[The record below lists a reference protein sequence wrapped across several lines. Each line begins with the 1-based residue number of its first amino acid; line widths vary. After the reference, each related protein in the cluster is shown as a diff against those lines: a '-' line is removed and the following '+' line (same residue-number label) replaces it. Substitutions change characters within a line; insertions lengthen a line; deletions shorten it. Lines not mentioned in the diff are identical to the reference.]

1 MKKELLKE
9 IREEVLNIKKA
20 NEERNKRRN
29 RIRELE
35 NDESVKE
42 YTKLRGIDTLADFK
56 ESTIDD
62 KTIASEIYY
71 RYIHR
76 IDKKDTNGIFVYLG
90 TYRESYESDIVHC
103 NGDIKVGYNNPD
115 AEYRLYQDLEQ
126 NSVITVPIKDC
137 EEFEKNYI
145 VIFPKGYNLCKR
157 YYEIQKEFFTEAITN
172 SEEEACKLLLRRY
185 DIL

>member
-20 NEERNKRRN
+20 NEERNQRRN
-29 RIRELE
+29 RIKELE
-35 NDESVKE
+35 GDESVKE
-42 YTKLRGIDTLADFK
+42 YIELRGIDTLADFT
-56 ESTIDD
+56 ESITDER
-62 KTIASEIYY
+62 TLASEIYY

-103 NGDIKVGYNNPD
+103 NDDIKVGYNNPN

-126 NSVITVPIKDC
+126 HSVITVPIKDC
-137 EEFEKNYI
+137 EVFEKSNR

-172 SEEEACKLLLRRY
+172 SEEEACKLILRKNNT
-185 DIL
+185 L

>member
-137 EEFEKNYI
+137 EEFEKSNK

-157 YYEIQKEFFTEAITN
+157 YYEIQKDFFIEAITS
-172 SEEEACKLLLRRY
+172 SEEEACKLILRKNNA
-185 DIL
+185 L

>member
-35 NDESVKE
+35 TNESVKE
-42 YTKLRGIDTLADFK
+42 YIKLRGIDTLADFT
-56 ESTIDD
+56 ESTTDER
-62 KTIASEIYY
+62 TLASEIYY
-71 RYIHR
+71 RYIYR
-76 IDKKDTNGIFVYLG
+76 IDKEDTNGIYVYLG

-103 NGDIKVGYNNPD
+103 NGDIKIGYNNPN

-126 NSVITVPIKDC
+126 HNVITVPIKDC
-137 EEFEKNYI
+137 EEFEKSNK

-157 YYEIQKEFFTEAITN
+157 YYEIQKDFFTEAITS
-172 SEEEACKLLLRRY
+172 SEEEACKLILRKNNA
-185 DIL
+185 L

>member
-20 NEERNKRRN
+20 NEERNKKRS

-35 NDESVKE
+35 SNESVKE
-42 YTKLRGIDTLADFK
+42 YMRLREIDACTDVKEFTTDEKTL
-56 ESTIDD
+56 
-62 KTIASEIYY
+62 ASEIYY

-76 IDKKDTNGIFVYLG
+76 IDRKDTNGIYVYLG

-137 EEFEKNYI
+137 EEFEKSNR
-145 VIFPKGYNLCKR
+145 VIFPKGYNLCKK

-185 DIL
+185 DTL

>member
-76 IDKKDTNGIFVYLG
+76 IDKKDTNGIFVY
-90 TYRESYESDIVHC
+90 
-103 NGDIKVGYNNPD
+103 
-115 AEYRLYQDLEQ
+115 
-126 NSVITVPIKDC
+126 
-137 EEFEKNYI
+137 
-145 VIFPKGYNLCKR
+145 
-157 YYEIQKEFFTEAITN
+157 
-172 SEEEACKLLLRRY
+172 
-185 DIL
+185 

>member
-42 YTKLRGIDTLADFK
+42 YIKLRGIEPLTDFK

-71 RYIHR
+71 RYVHR

-137 EEFEKNYI
+137 EEFEKSNR

-157 YYEIQKEFFTEAITN
+157 YYEIQKKFFAEAITN
-172 SEEEACKLLLRRY
+172 SEEEACKLILRKNNA
-185 DIL
+185 L